1 MKIFIV
7 EDEKAAMRNLQL
19 LISEVCPTA
28 EIVGVSDNVSDSI
41 EWFENNNMPEL
52 VFMDIHLA
60 DGSAFEIF
68 EHIKITCPI
77 IFTTAYDEYA
87 LKAFKVN
94 SIDYLLKPISKEDLE
109 KSFEKLKLFKKEDN
123 LIVDKI
129 IRQLNREENFK
140 THFLI
145 PEKGNKFVPLA
156 VDSIMY
162 LYIADGT
169 VKAVD
174 RDNKQY
180 ILPQSL
186 DELNEMLNPKMF
198 FRANRQYIISKKAI
212 KDVSIW
218 FNGRLAIN
226 IVIPTPNGESII
238 ISKAK
243 SSEFKEWF

>member
-41 EWFENNNMPEL
+41 EWFENNKMPEL

-140 THFLI
+140 THFLV

-174 RDNKQY
+174 RDNRQY

-226 IVIPTPNGESII
+226 IAIPTPNGESII
-238 ISKAK
+238 ISKAR